1 MNHHELIR
9 VVSRYVISFL
19 TVPLFLPPSW
29 LVFFLFLLHP
39 IGRMELQE
47 IVRPK
52 KEELHELLYTEIWK
66 SGTFRLAS
74 EHGSNPKPHVISE
87 FEMSENMD
95 SGVQC
100 TSTYHVC
107 LCPSINLYFK
117 ICWQSVSFLFALLT
131 DVELY
136 TARSW
141 KCPNQNFNLKKM
153 FQITFLN
160 EKRHKPNYFLNLL

>member
-1 MNHHELIR
+1 MAEKALIK
-9 VVSRYVISFL
+9 L
-19 TVPLFLPPSW
+19 TVRCTYTEMIKSGTLNISW
-29 LVFFLFLLHP
+29 HP
-39 IGRMELQE
+39 IQPWGCKWIEGESQGARKRQ
-47 IVRPK
+47 
-52 KEELHELLYTEIWK
+52 LHELLYTEIWK
-66 SGTFRLAS
+66 SETFRLAS